1 MRRFFMAASLCLS
14 AFAAQAGGVTVH
26 GKITEVQVWPAHD
39 GALVRH
45 QTMINPDGC
54 PRTDLFLIRQ
64 GSPMFKEIYALLV
77 SAHASNKQV
86 QVHINGCD
94 QQGFPVITAVAS
106 SN

>member
-14 AFAAQAGGVTVH
+14 AFAAQAAVTVH

-39 GALVRH
+39 GVLVRH
-45 QTMINPDGC
+45 QAMINPEGC
-54 PRTDLFLIRQ
+54 TRNDFFLIRQ
-64 GSPMFKEIYALLV
+64 GSPMFKEFYALLV

-86 QVHINGCD
+86 QVHITGCD

-106 SN
+106 TN